1 MKSDLLLIHQGALGD
16 FILTFPAIIR
26 LKPNFQQ
33 IDLVGHNQLG
43 KLAVALNLAEKW
55 FPVDA
60 SVFASLFS
68 EQVDP
73 RIETLLKRY
82 KRIILF
88 TLSDRL
94 DQSIRR
100 FMANQCCRLL
110 PKPPVHQRIHVSQFI
125 LNGICDCGLISAAE
139 AKLEDLQP
147 PVGDYGGRTRNKILL
162 HPGAGSIRK
171 RWPLANFLQ
180 IATELNRAGYQ
191 PEFILGPAE
200 EGLTEKL
207 HHSGRIVH
215 VLDDLQDLLV
225 FFNSAGGYIGN
236 DSGASHL
243 AAYTGL
249 PTTVIFGP
257 ADPERWKPVGH
268 AVEVVRP
275 SLDCVPCF
283 ETEEH
288 NCEDQQCLEDIS
300 LQAVMDAFHRVYFRY
315 DCSYET
321 SWNDE

>member
-26 LKPNFQQ
+26 LKPYFQQ

-73 RIETLLKRY
+73 RIEALLKGY
-82 KRIILF
+82 ETIILF
-88 TLSDRL
+88 SLSDRL
-94 DQSIRR
+94 EQTICRVT
-100 FMANQCCRLL
+100 ANQCCRLP

-180 IATELNRAGYQ
+180 
-191 PEFILGPAE
+191 
-200 EGLTEKL
+200 L

-300 LQAVMDAFHRVYFRY
+300 LQAVMDAFHRVYFRSG
-315 DCSYET
+315 CSC
-321 SWNDE
+321 